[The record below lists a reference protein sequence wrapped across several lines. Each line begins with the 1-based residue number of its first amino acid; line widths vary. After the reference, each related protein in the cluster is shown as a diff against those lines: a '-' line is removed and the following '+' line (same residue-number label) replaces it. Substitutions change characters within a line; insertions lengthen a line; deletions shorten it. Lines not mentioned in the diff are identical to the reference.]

1 MGPSHSIP
9 FLLAI
14 TPAAVVTPLP
24 PPKPT
29 MRMPGRLLGVFA
41 VSCCVV
47 SVADDVDVAVVD
59 VVDMVVV
66 MWSIR
71 VDDLVVG

>member
-1 MGPSHSIP
+1 M
-9 FLLAI
+9 
-14 TPAAVVTPLP
+14 
-24 PPKPT
+24 
-29 MRMPGRLLGVFA
+29 
-41 VSCCVV
+41 SCCVV